1 MSHFGG
7 SVISFAC
14 AEGFEVK
21 GARIV
26 YCDGVFWNGTA
37 PLCFPSSG
45 STIIAFRMIKA
56 R

>member
-14 AEGFEVK
+14 AEGFELR

-37 PLCFPSSG
+37 PLCFASSG
-45 STIIAFRMIKA
+45 ICFHRFQDD
-56 R
+56 

>member
-14 AEGFEVK
+14 AEGSEVK

-37 PLCFPSSG
+37 PLCFPSTGTS
-45 STIIAFRMIKA
+45 
-56 R
+56 